1 MTINSNDKGIL
12 PINHEKAAAK
22 EEEVRFYNIL
32 IPFSYLSN

>member
-1 MTINSNDKGIL
+1 MTIDSNDKGIL

-22 EEEVRFYNIL
+22 EEVRFYNIL